1 MSAAQG
7 VRAIGA
13 DLNQPIVGTMLYDSD
28 HRRPIGIQPC
38 RVICHTG
45 DNARGAVSEH
55 VGPEIPADRLTVPRG
70 GAKKALTRMWSG
82 TVP

>member
-13 DLNQPIVGTMLYDSD
+13 DLDESIVGTPLYDSD

-45 DNARGAVSEH
+45 ENARGGVNEH
-55 VGPEIPADRLTVPRG
+55 IGPEILPIV
-70 GAKKALTRMWSG
+70 
-82 TVP
+82 